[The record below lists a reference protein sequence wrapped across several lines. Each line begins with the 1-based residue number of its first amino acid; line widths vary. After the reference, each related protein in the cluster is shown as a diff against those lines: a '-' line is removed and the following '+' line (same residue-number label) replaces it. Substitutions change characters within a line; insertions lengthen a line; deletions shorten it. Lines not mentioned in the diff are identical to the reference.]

1 MPSWILSLKSSY
13 ILSGGWGHVTDAPI
27 MIAKP
32 EVSIR
37 LLQLSD
43 AELVQRYASDERVA
57 QMTTIPHPY
66 PSDGGETFVKQAV
79 EEHANGEAF
88 YFGILAD
95 GELIGA
101 LDLRSID
108 REKRS
113 LECGYAIAA
122 SHWGRG
128 ITTKALSLA
137 LRYAFCD
144 LGMDIVRSS
153 CLTRNPASAR
163 VLEKNGFRE
172 TGEFVSDIPNFR
184 NEPRRGF
191 QLTKREWLANQ
202 LEK

>member
-1 MPSWILSLKSSY
+1 MSRRQ
-13 ILSGGWGHVTDAPI
+13 TTRAE
-27 MIAKP
+27 P

-37 LLQLSD
+37 PLQLSD
-43 AELVQRYASDERVA
+43 AEAVQRYASDERVA

-66 PSDGGETFVKQAV
+66 PPDGGETFVKQAV

-88 YFGILAD
+88 YFGIFAD

-108 REKRS
+108 RETRS
-113 LECGYAIAA
+113 LECGYAIAR
-122 SHWGRG
+122 SHWGKG
-128 ITTKALSLA
+128 ITTEALSLA

-153 CLTRNPASAR
+153 CLRRNPASAR

-172 TGEFVSDIPNFR
+172 TGEYISEIPKFNG
-184 NEPRRGF
+184 EPFRGF
-191 QLTKREWLANQ
+191 QLTKREWLVNHSKA
-202 LEK
+202 

>member
-13 ILSGGWGHVTDAPI
+13 ILSGGWGHVTGAQI
-27 MIAKP
+27 MIAKS

-37 LLQLSD
+37 PLQLSD
-43 AELVQRYASDERVA
+43 AESVQRYASDERVA

-66 PSDGGETFVKQAV
+66 PPDGGETFVKKAV

-108 REKRS
+108 RETRS

-122 SHWGRG
+122 SHWEKG

-137 LRYAFCD
+137 LRYAFSD
-144 LGMDIVRSS
+144 LEMDIVRSS
-153 CLTRNPASAR
+153 CLSRNPASAR

-184 NEPRRGF
+184 NEPSRGF